1 MNASQLATYVS
12 FLPLDSLALSSMRNA
27 HHETSSWF
35 YSYDVFKNMIISLDM
50 MKDGLGLHFTSSFL
64 AVSLVSISLRLLNI
78 NLIPTSIR

>member
-12 FLPLDSLALSSMRNA
+12 FLPLDSLSLSRVRIA
-27 HHETSSWF
+27 DHETSSPF

-64 AVSLVSISLRLLNI
+64 AVSLVSISLRLPNI
-78 NLIPTSIR
+78 ELILPFVR